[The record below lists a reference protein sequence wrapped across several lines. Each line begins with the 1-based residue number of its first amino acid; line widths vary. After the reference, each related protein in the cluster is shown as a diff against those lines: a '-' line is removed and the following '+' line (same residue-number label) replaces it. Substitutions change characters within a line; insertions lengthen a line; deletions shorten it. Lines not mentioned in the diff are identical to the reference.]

1 MHIIFMYSTL
11 LEQQAT
17 LQQTPLP
24 QGTLIDNIFF
34 NSLEHYTISGN
45 LVYAWIT
52 FRILLF

>member
-1 MHIIFMYSTL
+1 MYSTL